1 MNLLDKWQEALAAH
15 PNFTKNMSHNAK
27 VAVMCQTMTAVTG
40 KTKASKENPSGWNFF
55 FKVTTDPEKKQ
66 ADIVKVFSKSHK
78 MLRAYYDYDF
88 THPILNESSAND
100 QAINNLLLS
109 MQFKV

>member
-1 MNLLDKWQEALAAH
+1 MNLLDKWQETLAKH
-15 PNFTKNMSHNAK
+15 PNFSKSMSHNAK
-27 VAVMCQTMTAVTG
+27 VAVMCQTMTAITG

-66 ADIVKVFSKSHK
+66 ADIVEVFSQSHRL
-78 MLRAYYDYDF
+78 LRTYIDYDF
-88 THPILNESSAND
+88 THPILAGTPAQEK
-100 QAINNLLLS
+100 AINNLLLS